1 MREEVR
7 ELMRLTLKALRANQ
21 NMTQADAAKAIGVS
35 EFTWSNYEKGKT
47 YPDVLVIKK
56 IEKVF
61 HVSYSDIIFL
71 PQNTIKS

>member
-1 MREEVR
+1 
-7 ELMRLTLKALRANQ
+7 MRLTLKALRANQ

-47 YPDVLVIKK
+47 YPDVSIIKN

>member
-1 MREEVR
+1 
-7 ELMRLTLKALRANQ
+7 
-21 NMTQADAAKAIGVS
+21 MTQADAAKAIGVS

>member
-1 MREEVR
+1 
-7 ELMRLTLKALRANQ
+7 MRLTLKALRANQ

>member
-1 MREEVR
+1 
-7 ELMRLTLKALRANQ
+7 MRLTLKALRANQ

-47 YPDVLVIKK
+47 YPDVLVINK

-61 HVSYSDIIFL
+61 HVSYSDIIFF
-71 PQNTIKS
+71 PQNKIKS